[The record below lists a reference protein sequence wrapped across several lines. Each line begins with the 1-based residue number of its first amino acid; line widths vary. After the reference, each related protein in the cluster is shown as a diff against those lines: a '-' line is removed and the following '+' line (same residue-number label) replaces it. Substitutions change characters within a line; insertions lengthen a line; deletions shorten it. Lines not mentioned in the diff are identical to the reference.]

1 MSGPYNRAGAFVRT
15 KVHMTNR
22 DFAEKV
28 VVITGA
34 SGGVGAAVAE
44 ELAQRGAS
52 VVLAARREGPLGD
65 VAARCG
71 SQALAVIADV
81 TKRGDVQRIFDQAVA
96 RFGRVDVWI
105 NNVGRGIG
113 RNLLDITDD
122 DVDAMMRDNLK
133 SVLYGMQVVAPHL
146 MARGN
151 GAIVNVSS
159 LLGRTPLPPRAAYA
173 ASKAAMMSLSEAFR
187 MQLAGTHPDVR
198 VVVVYPGRI
207 ATDFGLNA
215 LGERTSD
222 PGKLPAEVL
231 AAVGGATQTAAEV
244 AHVVCDA
251 ALTAH
256 GDVYT
261 QPNAWLSVRA
271 YMDKQVDGGAK

>member
-1 MSGPYNRAGAFVRT
+1 MT
-15 KVHMTNR
+15 KR
-22 DFAEKV
+22 DFSERV

-34 SGGVGAAVAE
+34 SGGVGAAAAE
-44 ELAQRGAS
+44 QLARRGAS
-52 VVLAARREGPLGD
+52 VVLAARRAGPLGE

-71 SQALAVIADV
+71 SGAHVVVADV
-81 TKRGDVQRIFDQAVA
+81 TKREDVQRIFDEAIA

-113 RNLLDITDD
+113 RPLLEISDD
-122 DVDAMMRDNLK
+122 DLDAMIRDNMK
-133 SVLYGMQVVAPHL
+133 SVLYGMQVVTPHL
-146 MARGN
+146 QARGT

-173 ASKAAMMSLSEAFR
+173 AAKAAMASLSESFR
-187 MQLAGTHPDVR
+187 IELSGSHPGIR

-215 LGERTSD
+215 LGQRMGDS
-222 PGKLPAEVL
+222 GKLPDEVL
-231 AAVGGATQTAAEV
+231 AVLGGATQTAEEV
-244 AHVVCDA
+244 AQVVCDA
-251 ALTAH
+251 ALSAR

-261 QPNAWLSVRA
+261 QPGAFARVRE
-271 YMDKQVDGGAK
+271 YLDKQVS

>member
-1 MSGPYNRAGAFVRT
+1 MT
-15 KVHMTNR
+15 KR
-22 DFAEKV
+22 DFAEQV

-34 SGGVGAAVAE
+34 SGGVGAAAAE
-44 ELAQRGAS
+44 ELGRRGAA
-52 VVLAARREGPLGD
+52 VVLAARRAGPLGE

-71 SQALAVIADV
+71 DRALAVVADV
-81 TKRGDVQRIFDQAVA
+81 TRRVDVERVFAAAIA

-113 RNLLDITDD
+113 RALLEISDD
-122 DVDAMMRDNLK
+122 DVDTMIRDNMK
-133 SVLYGMQVVAPHL
+133 SVLYGMQVVTPHL
-146 MARGN
+146 QARGT

-173 ASKAAMMSLSEAFR
+173 AAKAAMMSMSEAFR
-187 MQLAGTHPDVR
+187 VELAGSHPELR

-207 ATDFGLNA
+207 ATEFGLNA
-215 LGERTSD
+215 LGQRMGDT
-222 PGKLPAEVL
+222 GRLPAEVV
-231 AAVGGATQTAAEV
+231 AALGGATQTAEEV

-251 ALTAH
+251 ALGAR

-261 QPNAWLSVRA
+261 QPDAFARVRA
-271 YMDKQVDGGAK
+271 YMDRQPG